1 MMVDNDSSHLLPL
14 TRRRAASRLRQLV
27 DEIQM
32 LMVSFPDLRDAFDAD
47 ELPIAFILKRDSQRL
62 EPEFRGREAIS
73 ASADDA
79 ADRRIR
85 TTGGARRSGRPKQPS
100 DD

>member
-1 MMVDNDSSHLLPL
+1 MSVNNHSPDMLQL

-27 DEIQM
+27 DKIRI

-62 EPEFRGREAIS
+62 EPEFRGQEAIS

-79 ADRRIR
+79 AGRRIMMS
-85 TTGGARRSGRPKQPS
+85 GEHRSGRRKQPS

>member
-1 MMVDNDSSHLLPL
+1 MMVDNDSSPMLQLA
-14 TRRRAASRLRQLV
+14 RRRAASRLRQLV

-32 LMVSFPDLRDAFDAD
+32 LMVSFSDLRDAFDAD

-85 TTGGARRSGRPKQPS
+85 TTGGARHSGRPKQPS

>member
-1 MMVDNDSSHLLPL
+1 MSNHSSQMLQL
-14 TRRRAASRLRQLV
+14 TRRRAASRLRQLL

-32 LMVSFPDLRDAFDAD
+32 LTVSFPDLHDAFDAD
-47 ELPIAFILKRDSQRL
+47 ELPIAFILKRDSHRS

-79 ADRRIR
+79 AGQR
-85 TTGGARRSGRPKQPS
+85 TSTNRGEHRSGRRKQPS

>member
-1 MMVDNDSSHLLPL
+1 MNNHSPDMLQL
-14 TRRRAASRLRQLV
+14 TMRRAVSGVRQLV
-27 DEIQM
+27 DKIRI

-62 EPEFRGREAIS
+62 EPEFRGGEAIS

-79 ADRRIR
+79 ADRRIM
-85 TTGGARRSGRPKQPS
+85 TSGEHS
-100 DD
+100 V

>member
-1 MMVDNDSSHLLPL
+1 MNNHSPDMLQL
-14 TRRRAASRLRQLV
+14 TMRRAVSGVRQLV
-27 DEIQM
+27 DKIRI

-79 ADRRIR
+79 ADRRIM
-85 TTGGARRSGRPKQPS
+85 TSGEHS
-100 DD
+100 V